1 MIWLSKQEK
10 TKNME
15 YFKTFDL
22 PRAAFL
28 VVRGFHCLGS
38 IPDPDDKKG
47 FRRLFVLEYARE
59 DESRFLEAEDDYLQ
73 RRDMVSAISFYRAQ
87 KTLKHYITD
96 LEIEKGL

>member
-1 MIWLSKQEK
+1 
-10 TKNME
+10 ME

-28 VVRGFHCLGS
+28 VVKGFKCLGS

-47 FRRLFVLEYARE
+47 YRRLFVLEYAKS
-59 DESRFLEAEDDYLQ
+59 DEYRFLEFEDDYLNG
-73 RRDMVSAISFYRAQ
+73 RDTVSAISFYRAQ

-96 LEIEKGL
+96 LTKEQQA